1 MSALIAELFQVSV
14 PTLSEHLR
22 GVFEDREL
30 DPAAT
35 IRKFRIVQ
43 TEGNRVVSRT
53 VDHYNL
59 DGTPAVGDRGHS
71 TIV

>member
-1 MSALIAELFQVSV
+1 MNALIAELFRVSV
-14 PTLSEHLR
+14 PTLNEHLK
-22 GVFEDREL
+22 GIFEDREL

-43 TEGNRVVSRT
+43 TEGNRVVWRT

-59 DGTPAVGDRGHS
+59 DGILAVGDRGHS